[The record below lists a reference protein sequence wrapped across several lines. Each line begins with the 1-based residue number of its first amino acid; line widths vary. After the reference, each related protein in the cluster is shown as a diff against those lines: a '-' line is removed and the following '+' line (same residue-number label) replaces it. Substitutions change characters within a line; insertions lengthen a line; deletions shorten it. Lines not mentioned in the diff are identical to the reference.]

1 MDFEL
6 VKWEN
11 KYLHDFIDATSDP
24 HLTDNMCEV
33 LPCPMDTAFAAEYI
47 RERMLNSEEC
57 QICRAVVS
65 DGRLVGGVDVIFGT
79 GLFQKNAELSVW
91 IAEDFRGQGLG
102 AYVIAK
108 MCADCFDNYD
118 IIRIEAHPFSDHA
131 QSIAA
136 LKKAGFQHEG
146 TMHKAI
152 FKNNRSYDYQVFA
165 LVR

>member
-33 LPCPMDTAFAAEYI
+33 LP
-47 RERMLNSEEC
+47 LNSEEC

-102 AYVIAK
+102 ASVIAK

>member
-79 GLFQKNAELSVW
+79 GLFQKNADFLFKCNIFHQEVIHQFHKHFLWHQNVLSHVVPP
-91 IAEDFRGQGLG
+91 G
-102 AYVIAK
+102 
-108 MCADCFDNYD
+108 
-118 IIRIEAHPFSDHA
+118 
-131 QSIAA
+131 
-136 LKKAGFQHEG
+136 
-146 TMHKAI
+146 
-152 FKNNRSYDYQVFA
+152 
-165 LVR
+165 